1 MFSRSPS
8 SPSQPFH
15 LVSPSPWPLLLS
27 ISLLL
32 TTMFFCLS
40 LYCLSSLFFIAF
52 FCSRLCIIGLWL
64 TDVVFEGTLLGCHT
78 IAVQSGLR
86 LSIVLFIL
94 SEIMFFASFFWAYLH
109 CSLSPNVELGSLWP
123 PAGIL
128 PLDCTSLPLLNTFVL
143 LVSAATV
150 TASHSLLRSSLTH
163 SSSHCLLASVGLG
176 FFFLLLQG
184 LEYYLCS
191 FTIADSSYGSCFFLA
206 TGFHGLHV
214 LIGTIWLSVS
224 LPRLCLGHY
233 SSNRHF
239 CLESGIWYWHF
250 VDVI

>member
-1 MFSRSPS
+1 MLSCTLST
-8 SPSQPFH
+8 PSQPFH

-27 ISLLL
+27 LSLFL

-40 LYCLSSLFFIAF
+40 LYCLGSLLFILF
-52 FCSRLCIIGLWL
+52 FCSRLCIIGFWL
-64 TDVVFEGTLLGCHT
+64 TDVVFEGTLLGCHSL
-78 IAVQSGLR
+78 AVQSGFR

-94 SEIMFFASFFWAYLH
+94 SEVMFFASFFWAYLH

-143 LVSAATV
+143 LVSASTV
-150 TASHSLLRSSLTH
+150 TVSHSLLRSSLPA
-163 SSSHCLLASVGLG
+163 SSTLWLLASVGLG

-184 LEYYLCS
+184 MEYSLCS
-191 FTIADSSYGSCFFLA
+191 FTIADSSFGSCFFLA

-214 LIGTIWLSVS
+214 LIGSIWLSVS
-224 LPRLCLGHY
+224 LPRLLLGHY
-233 SSNRHF
+233 TSNRHF
-239 CLESGIWYWHF
+239 CLESSI
-250 VDVI
+250 